1 MATQKKGNATSKAS
15 AKKKP
20 ISTKKILANELKELL
35 APGLAKW
42 KKAMGEEKFE
52 KKIKKAAK
60 ILADGIPSTK
70 EKKPAAKKSSVKK
83 KKAKAV

>member
-42 KKAMGEEKFE
+42 KKAMGEEKF
-52 KKIKKAAK
+52 
-60 ILADGIPSTK
+60 
-70 EKKPAAKKSSVKK
+70 
-83 KKAKAV
+83 